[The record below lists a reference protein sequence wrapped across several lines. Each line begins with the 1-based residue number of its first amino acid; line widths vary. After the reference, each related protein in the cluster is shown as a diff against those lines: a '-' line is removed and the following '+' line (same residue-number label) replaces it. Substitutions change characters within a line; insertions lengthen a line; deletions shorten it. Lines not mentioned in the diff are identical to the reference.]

1 MVGRAVTKKRPLKE
15 GDVVTSILATLTR
28 RSFAVLAKRSHVG
41 ARFLQAGH
49 HGAKLK

>member
-15 GDVVTSILATLTR
+15 GDVVTSTTATLTL
-28 RSFAVLAKRSHVG
+28 RSFAVFAKRFHVG
-41 ARFLQAGH
+41 ERFLQAGH